1 MKRNISNSKLLK
13 TTVLLLIYLAAAVV
27 FAYAKEPAR
36 GPVQSIDGPGGSF
49 YAHESITHWESG
61 KNHERYQVFEPASP
75 SVKKAGFVLMIH
87 DRMTPDPEFYL
98 GQIRH
103 LCRKGWI
110 VLFPFYQG
118 TNQFERHY
126 MFNVIRSTKDFMLKI
141 FARGKIELDTSKFAI
156 TGVGC
161 GAVLAVN
168 TAACA
173 DYFGLPKPLAIMP
186 VMPEHGF
193 FKLLDLTGISR
204 ESRLLI
210 ISGDKAAPPNAQLAH
225 DIFYTADRVKINN
238 KALVYVLSDYYGQ
251 PPLMA
256 DQLSPL
262 SPEKPNYEKFL
273 VANRNTFIKAYKDE
287 FSAPYTQGKPID
299 AYDWKVTYRLFD
311 VLTDLT
317 FNHNTDLAHLKKSKD
332 LKNMGYWSD
341 GKKLKN
347 LIITD
352 RP

>member
-1 MKRNISNSKLLK
+1 MKRNISTSKFR
-13 TTVLLLIYLAAAVV
+13 TTALLLIYLVTAVV
-27 FAYAKEPAR
+27 FAYAKVPAR
-36 GPVQSIDGPGGSF
+36 GPVQSSDGPGSTF
-49 YAHESITHWESG
+49 YVHESITHWESD
-61 KNHERYQVFEPASP
+61 KNHEKYHVFEPDSP
-75 SVKKAGFVLMIH
+75 SVEKAGFVLMIH
-87 DRMTPDPEFYL
+87 DRMTPNPEFYM

-110 VLFPFYQG
+110 VLFPLYQG

-141 FARGKIELDTSKFAI
+141 FARGKIELDREKFAI

-173 DYFGLPKPLAIMP
+173 DYFGLPKPLAIMS
-186 VMPEHGF
+186 VMPEYGF

-204 ESRLLI
+204 DSKLLV
-210 ISGDKAAPPNAQLAH
+210 ISGDRAAPQNAQLAH
-225 DIFYTADRVKINN
+225 DIFYTADRVKIKN

-251 PPLMA
+251 PPLIA
-256 DQLSPL
+256 DQISPL
-262 SPEKPNYEKFL
+262 SPENPDYERFL
-273 VANRNTFIKAYKDE
+273 VANRNTYIKDYKDK
-287 FSAPYTQGKPID
+287 FSATYTQSKPID
-299 AYDWKVTYRLFD
+299 AYDWKVTYRMFD
-311 VLTDLT
+311 VLSDLVFT
-317 FNHNTDLAHLKKSKD
+317 HNTDLTHLKKSKD